1 MKSSYK
7 NYDDEQYY
15 QDDRCHCPRPPEEN
29 SQTHDHEFLGSV
41 KLAEEGDDRH
51 NHRLAGVTSEVI
63 PLPGG
68 NHKHGLFTNTDFFMN
83 HHHELAAETGPAIN
97 VGGGKHVHLVTART
111 TMDDGHFHETTFT
124 TLIEDP
130 LSPLA

>member
-1 MKSSYK
+1 
-7 NYDDEQYY
+7 
-15 QDDRCHCPRPPEEN
+15 
-29 SQTHDHEFLGSV
+29 
-41 KLAEEGDDRH
+41 
-51 NHRLAGVTSEVI
+51 
-63 PLPGG
+63 
-68 NHKHGLFTNTDFFMN
+68 MN